1 MSVAFYNRLFDQL
14 RTTGIAK
21 STAENYV
28 AKIKRLI
35 GTPRRLKDLSQLKD
49 TETILESISH
59 LSLGTRGNYLS
70 AILAVLRLAGE
81 TGGYQEAIKTYE
93 KAMEDLKT
101 ERSGID
107 TSDMTPTQEK
117 NWIEWSEVLEKHKAL
132 EEEYQAIKSKKAK
145 RLSPSDFRKVQ
156 DYVVLS
162 LYTKIPPR
170 RNRDYLDVMFVADKD
185 SRPKTGDD
193 CNYYFQKEGIFQFNV
208 YKTAKHYG
216 SQEIKVPDDLKEI
229 LDYYASVIPSKVK
242 WLICSADGQPQRSS
256 TAMTRILNRIM
267 GKNVG
272 SSMLRHIYLTNKYDI
287 SEMTKDSQMMGHSL
301 TEQREYLK
309 KRPDAE
315 DSEAKTETD
324 TKTDTKTGG
333 SRLDNL
339 RYNQDDILILPQM

>member
-14 RTTGIAK
+14 RTTGVAK

-93 KAMEDLKT
+93 TAMGELKA

-117 NWIEWSEVLEKHKAL
+117 NWVEWSEVLEKHKAL
-132 EEEYQAIKSKKAK
+132 EEDYQAIKSKAK
-145 RLSPSDFRKVQ
+145 RRSPSDFRKIQ

-193 CNYYFQKEGIFQFNV
+193 CNYYFQKDGVFQFNV

-216 SQEIKVPDDLKEI
+216 SQEIKVPDELKEI

-242 WLICSADGQPQRSS
+242 WLICSPDGQPQRAS

-301 TEQREYLK
+301 SEQREYLK
-309 KRPDAE
+309 KRPDG
-315 DSEAKTETD
+315 DQSSPEAKTE
-324 TKTDTKTGG
+324 TDTKTGG

-339 RYNQDDILILPQM
+339 RVFTDERLVLPSV

>member
-1 MSVAFYNRLFDQL
+1 MSVAFYNRLLDQL

-21 STAENYV
+21 STADNYV
-28 AKIKRLI
+28 SKIKRLI

-70 AILAVLRLAGE
+70 AILAVLRLSSE
-81 TGGYQEAIKTYE
+81 GYQEAIKTYE

-117 NWIEWSEVLEKHKAL
+117 NWVEWSEVLEKHKAL
-132 EEEYQAIKSKKAK
+132 EEDYQAIKSKKAK

-185 SRPKTGDD
+185 SRPKTGTGDA
-193 CNYYFQKEGIFQFNV
+193 NYYFQKEGIFQFNV

-229 LDYYASVIPSKVK
+229 LDYYSSVIPSKVK

-315 DSEAKTETD
+315 VSEAKTETE
-324 TKTDTKTGG
+324 TKSGG

-339 RYNQDDILILPQM
+339 RIFTDERLVLPSV